1 LTIFCGTILA
11 CLVSDIENQLM
22 RLTRKYLAVVFGLL
36 LATLILVSTLRQ
48 PRKHASGLPVQL
60 ASDTCYCDLYSRQI
74 VVLRMSREGEI
85 AIGSERIPDSQLA
98 SILRKIYTDRADR
111 VLFLFPENAAP
122 SSRVADVVELVQH
135 MQLAKSKEPRLPQE
149 LQAPTENM
157 NIQIRLVTPQ
167 AISAP
172 CPKTCINWA
181 TQGLPVLPGA

>member
-1 LTIFCGTILA
+1 M
-11 CLVSDIENQLM
+11 ENQLM
-22 RLTRKYLAVVFGLL
+22 RLTRKYLAVAFGLL
-36 LATLILVSTLRQ
+36 LPTLILVSTLRR

-60 ASDTCYCDLYSRQI
+60 ASDTCYCDLYSPQI

-85 AIGSERIPDSQLA
+85 AIGSERIPERQLA

-122 SSRVADVVELVQH
+122 SNRVADVVELVQH
-135 MQLAKSKEPRLPQE
+135 LQLAKSKELLPQE

-172 CPKTCINWA
+172 CPKTCTNWA

>member
-1 LTIFCGTILA
+1 
-11 CLVSDIENQLM
+11 M
-22 RLTRKYLAVVFGLL
+22 RLTRKYLTVAFGLL

-48 PRKHASGLPVQL
+48 PRKHANGLPVQL

-74 VVLRMSREGEI
+74 VVLRVSREGEI
-85 AIGSERIPDSQLA
+85 AIGSERGSERIPDSQLA
-98 SILRKIYTDRADR
+98 SRLREIYTDRIDR

-122 SSRVADVVELVQH
+122 SNRVADVVELVQH
-135 MQLAKSKEPRLPQE
+135 LQLAKSKEPPLPQE

-181 TQGLPVLPGA
+181 TQDLPVLPGA

>member
-1 LTIFCGTILA
+1 
-11 CLVSDIENQLM
+11 M
-22 RLTRKYLAVVFGLL
+22 RLTRKYLAFVFGLL
-36 LATLILVSTLRQ
+36 LATLILVSTPRQ
-48 PRKHASGLPVQL
+48 PRKHVSGLPVQL

-74 VVLRMSREGEI
+74 VVLRMSMGGEI
-85 AIGSERIPDSQLA
+85 AIGSDRIPDSQLA
-98 SILRKIYTDRADR
+98 SRLREIYTDRADR

-122 SSRVADVVELVQH
+122 SNRVADVVQLVQH
-135 MQLAKSKEPRLPQE
+135 LQLAKSKEPPLSQE

-172 CPKTCINWA
+172 CPKSCINWA